1 MAASGT
7 SSRAQIRE
15 VIRTAPAIAL
25 IAGAILGPPPGL
37 DPPLTARPD
46 DDA

>member
-1 MAASGT
+1 MAVSGT
-7 SSRAQIRE
+7 SSLAQIRE

-37 DPPLTARPD
+37 DPRLSARPD
-46 DDA
+46 EDT